1 MDIKEKINKLQSY
14 KLGDYS
20 AFNLIAPLVI
30 AYIISLITPI
40 PTRRQLFL
48 LAFPISIVIYKL
60 FNIDSQLTSR
70 FFNFKDY
77 YVIKISMIY
86 LVYRA
91 FQ

>member
-40 PTRRQLFL
+40 PTRRQLSF
-48 LAFPISIVIYKL
+48 
-60 FNIDSQLTSR
+60 
-70 FFNFKDY
+70 
-77 YVIKISMIY
+77 
-86 LVYRA
+86 
-91 FQ
+91 